1 VKKTGKIEVVC
12 GPMFS
17 GKSEELMRRLNRT
30 RIAKRKFQL
39 FKPEID
45 NRYSED
51 EVVSHAGQKMK
62 CTPVKFAR
70 NVLDLVDEDTE
81 VVAIDEAQFFSSQLL
96 DTVLSLAQSG
106 KRVILAGLDMDS
118 DGVPFG
124 PMGGILATAESVTKL
139 TAVCEVCGDD
149 ATHTYRTSETSG
161 TVLVGEHDHYMATCR
176 DHWGPAQ

>member
-1 VKKTGKIEVVC
+1 MKKTGKIEVVC

-45 NRYSED
+45 DRYSED

-81 VVAIDEAQFFSSQLL
+81 VVAI
-96 DTVLSLAQSG
+96 
-106 KRVILAGLDMDS
+106 
-118 DGVPFG
+118 
-124 PMGGILATAESVTKL
+124 
-139 TAVCEVCGDD
+139 AVCEVCGDD